1 MVNYPK
7 KEDEEIR
14 IADWLWFALESW
26 KQGILVI
33 LVTAALVTGAFYL
46 KYRNDAADQAV
57 EAAAQNDS
65 RPEEL
70 QSLRDQYLSINQA
83 YQKNLDDMKNSY
95 LMKLDP
101 YHTSTRVIQYYV
113 SLEEQ
118 KETKE
123 DNIRVSNALSAIKK
137 TYASAAVSDL
147 VGSYVSD
154 RTGIVSEG
162 ISGLI
167 TTDVSNS
174 SSMFENGN
182 LTITIAAGSKEDLD
196 AMEEGIQRAIR
207 KSEKEA
213 DLIADHS
220 ITKISSA
227 DSTGFS
233 QTVLDLQQNR
243 INNLNNY
250 LDSFHSILTSTMPD
264 GENLSDEELNYI
276 KGITDSLPSVTA
288 EETDVP
294 AAEPFSFG
302 KYSAIGILVGVA
314 LVLVVSFFQYT
325 YGRKLVHPYYAE
337 DSYGIETTLLSDSR
351 KTGIERLRY
360 RRVKLFREEQ
370 VIQTFENRVCQQ
382 GVTSA
387 AILTSAASD
396 SVKRFA
402 DNLSEALAQKGIHTV
417 LVENP
422 ADHPKQNFEIIKEK
436 MPVFIA
442 EEIPCGSKLDA
453 DQIISFVND
462 NGLTILGCCAMV

>member
-33 LVTAALVTGAFYL
+33 LVAAALVTGAFYL

-65 RPEEL
+65 RQEEL
-70 QSLRDQYLSINQA
+70 QALRDQYLSINQA

-101 YHTSTRVIQYYV
+101 YHTSTRVIQYYI
-113 SLEEQ
+113 SLKEQ

-154 RTGIVSEG
+154 RTGIASEG

-167 TTDVSNS
+167 ATDVSNS

-182 LTITIAAGSKEDLD
+182 LTITIAAGSKDDLD
-196 AMEEGIQRAIR
+196 AMEEGIQRAIQ

-220 ITKISSA
+220 ITKIGSA

-243 INNLNNY
+243 INNLNSYQN
-250 LDSFHSILTSTMPD
+250 ILTSTLSS
-264 GENLSDEELNYI
+264 GENLNDEELNYI
-276 KGITDSLPSVTA
+276 KGITDSLPSLTA
-288 EETDVP
+288 EGADAP
-294 AAEPFSFG
+294 AAEAFSFG
-302 KYSAIGILVGVA
+302 KYSAIGILVGIA
-314 LVLVVSFFQYT
+314 LILLASFFQYN
-325 YGRKLVHPYYAE
+325 YGRKLVHPYYVE
-337 DSYGIETTLLSDSR
+337 NSYGIETILLSDSR
-351 KTGIERLRY
+351 KTGIEKLRY

-370 VIQTFENRVCQQ
+370 VIQTFENRICQQ
-382 GVTSA
+382 NVASA
-387 AILTSAASD
+387 AVLTSAESD
-396 SVKRFA
+396 DVKHFTES
-402 DNLSEALAQKGIHTV
+402 LSEALAQKGVHTV
-417 LVENP
+417 FLENP
-422 ADHPKQNFEIIKEK
+422 AEHPEQNFEIIKEK
-436 MPVFIA
+436 MPVFIV
-442 EEIPCGSKLDA
+442 EEIPHGSKLDA

>member
-65 RPEEL
+65 RQEEL
-70 QSLRDQYLSINQA
+70 QALRDQYLSINQA

-101 YHTSTRVIQYYV
+101 YHTSTRVIQYYI
-113 SLEEQ
+113 SLKEQ

-154 RTGIVSEG
+154 RTGIDSEG

-182 LTITIAAGSKEDLD
+182 LTITVAAGSKDDLD
-196 AMEEGIQRAIR
+196 AMEEGIQRAIQ

-243 INNLNNY
+243 INNLNSYQN
-250 LDSFHSILTSTMPD
+250 ILTSTLSS
-264 GENLSDEELNYI
+264 GENLNDEELNYI
-276 KGITDSLPSVTA
+276 KGITDSLPSVMA
-288 EETDVP
+288 EETDVS

-302 KYSAIGILVGVA
+302 KYSAIGILIGVA
-314 LVLVVSFFQYT
+314 LVLIVSFFRYT

-370 VIQTFENRVCQQ
+370 VIQTFENRICQQ
-382 GVTSA
+382 DVTSA

-402 DNLSEALAQKGIHTV
+402 DNLSDALAQKGIHTV

-436 MPVFIA
+436 MPLFIA
-442 EEIPCGSKLDA
+442 EEIPCGSKLDV

>member
-1 MVNYPK
+1 M
-7 KEDEEIR
+7 
-14 IADWLWFALESW
+14 
-26 KQGILVI
+26 
-33 LVTAALVTGAFYL
+33 TAALVTGAFYL

-65 RPEEL
+65 RQEEL
-70 QSLRDQYLSINQA
+70 QALRDQYLSINQA

-101 YHTSTRVIQYYV
+101 YHTSTRVIQYYI
-113 SLEEQ
+113 SLKEQ

-154 RTGIVSEG
+154 RTGIASEG

-174 SSMFENGN
+174 SSMLENGN
-182 LTITIAAGSKEDLD
+182 LTITIAAGSKDDLD
-196 AMEEGIQRAIR
+196 AMEEGIQRAIQ

-213 DLIADHS
+213 DLIANHS
-220 ITKISSA
+220 ITKIGSA

-243 INNLNNY
+243 INNLNSYQN
-250 LDSFHSILTSTMPD
+250 ILTSTLSS
-264 GENLSDEELNYI
+264 GENLNDEEM
-276 KGITDSLPSVTA
+276 A
-288 EETDVP
+288 EETDVS

-302 KYSAIGILVGVA
+302 KYSAIGILIGVA
-314 LVLVVSFFQYT
+314 LVLVVSFFRYT

-370 VIQTFENRVCQQ
+370 VIQTFENRICQQ
-382 GVTSA
+382 DVTSA

-402 DNLSEALAQKGIHTV
+402 DNLSDALAQKGIHTV

>member
-7 KEDEEIR
+7 NEDEEIR
-14 IADWLWFALESW
+14 IADWLWFTLESW

-33 LVTAALVTGAFYL
+33 LVTAVLVTGAFYL
-46 KYRNDAADQAV
+46 KYRNGAADSAADAAI
-57 EAAAQNDS
+57 QNDS
-65 RPEEL
+65 RQEEL
-70 QSLRDQYLSINQA
+70 QALRDQYLSINQA
-83 YQKNLDDMKNSY
+83 YQKNLYDMKNSY

-101 YHTSTRVIQYYV
+101 YHTSTRVVQYYI
-113 SLEEQ
+113 SLKEQ
-118 KETKE
+118 KATKE

-154 RTGIVSEG
+154 RTGIASEG

-182 LTITIAAGSKEDLD
+182 LTITIAAGSKDDLD
-196 AMEEGIQRAIR
+196 AMEEGIQRAIQ

-220 ITKISSA
+220 ITEISA
-227 DSTGFS
+227 VDSTGFS

-243 INNLNNY
+243 IDNLNKY
-250 LDSFHSILTSTMPD
+250 IDGFHSILTSTMSD

-276 KGITDSLPSVTA
+276 KGITDSLPSLTA
-288 EETDVP
+288 ERADAP
-294 AAEPFSFG
+294 AAEAFSFG
-302 KYSAIGILVGVA
+302 KYSAIGILVGIA
-314 LVLVVSFFQYT
+314 LILLASFFQYN
-325 YGRKLVHPYYAE
+325 YGRKLVHPYYVE
-337 DSYGIETTLLSDSR
+337 DSYGIETILLSDSR
-351 KTGIERLRY
+351 KTGIEKLRY

-370 VIQTFENRVCQQ
+370 VIQTFENRICQKN
-382 GVTSA
+382 VASA
-387 AILTSAASD
+387 AVLTSAESD
-396 SVKRFA
+396 AVKHFTES
-402 DNLSEALAQKGIHTV
+402 LSEALAQKGVHTV
-417 LVENP
+417 FLENP
-422 ADHPKQNFEIIKEK
+422 AEHPEQNFEIIKEK

-442 EEIPCGSKLDA
+442 EEIPRGSKLDA

>member
-65 RPEEL
+65 RQEEL
-70 QSLRDQYLSINQA
+70 QALRDQYLSINQA

-101 YHTSTRVIQYYV
+101 YHTSTRVIQYYI
-113 SLEEQ
+113 SLKEQ

-137 TYASAAVSDL
+137 TYASAVVSDL

-154 RTGIVSEG
+154 RTGIANEDISE
-162 ISGLI
+162 LI

-196 AMEEGIQRAIR
+196 AMEEGVQRAIR
-207 KSEKEA
+207 KSEEEA

-220 ITKISSA
+220 ITEISA
-227 DSTGFS
+227 VDSTGFS

-243 INNLNNY
+243 IDNLNKY
-250 LDSFHSILTSTMPD
+250 LDGFHSILTSTMPD

-276 KGITDSLPSVTA
+276 KGITDSLPSLTA
-288 EETDVP
+288 EGADAP
-294 AAEPFSFG
+294 SAEAFSFG
-302 KYSAIGILVGVA
+302 KYSAIGILIGVA
-314 LVLVVSFFQYT
+314 LVLVVSFFRYT
-325 YGRKLVHPYYAE
+325 YGSKLVHPYYAE

-370 VIQTFENRVCQQ
+370 VIQTFENRICQQ
-382 GVTSA
+382 DVTSA

-402 DNLSEALAQKGIHTV
+402 DSLSEALAEKGIHTV

-436 MPVFIA
+436 MPVLIV
-442 EEIPCGSKLDA
+442 EEIPHGSKLDA